1 MENNTKKERYDIIV
15 KGGDF
20 MNIDSLERFTEAQE
34 HMYNVA
40 LKEIQSGKKSSHWMW
55 YIFPQLR
62 GLGMS
67 QISYIYGISGL
78 DEAKAYL
85 NHSVLSMRLYEICG
99 ELLKHKNKTALE
111 IFGYTDEI
119 KLKSSMTLFA
129 LASED
134 NSIFKEVLDCFFSGE
149 MDKLTL
155 KLVN

>member
-1 MENNTKKERYDIIV
+1 
-15 KGGDF
+15 

-34 HMYNVA
+34 QTYNVA
-40 LKEIQSGKKSSHWMW
+40 LKEIQNGKKRSHWMW

-67 QISYIYGISGL
+67 SMAHKYGISGL
-78 DEAKAYL
+78 EEAKAYL

-99 ELLKHKNKTALE
+99 ELLKHKNKTSLE
-111 IFGYTDEI
+111 IFGYTDEM

-134 NSIFKEVLDCFFSGE
+134 NSIFKDVLDCFFNGE

-155 KLVN
+155 NLMK